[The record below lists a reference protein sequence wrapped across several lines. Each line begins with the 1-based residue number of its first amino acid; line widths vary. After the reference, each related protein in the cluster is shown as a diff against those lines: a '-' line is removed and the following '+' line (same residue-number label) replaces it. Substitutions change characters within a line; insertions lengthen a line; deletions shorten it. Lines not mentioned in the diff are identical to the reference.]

1 MAISEELLFDFSTS
15 MPRILVSGRTDVV
28 DNVRKLIMVG
38 PDRIIAD
45 TGRFF
50 TVILGEELT
59 IDRLEEERML
69 VTGKIQQIEFY
80 EGQTVM
86 NQEGNHRP

>member
-1 MAISEELLFDFSTS
+1 MGIMEELLFDFSTS
-15 MPRILVSGRTDVV
+15 MPRILVSGRTGVV

-38 PDRIIAD
+38 PDRIIVD

-50 TVILGEELT
+50 AVILGQGLA

-69 VTGKIQQIEFY
+69 VSGKIQQIEFY
-80 EGQTVM
+80 EGQTV
-86 NQEGNHRP
+86 NTLEGTQHP